1 MAGMAESGRRAQD
14 HGSPWQVSGGCHLE
28 VLDGRAEAGEGDR
41 DQIYG
46 PGRVGGGRRG
56 RHHAVQGSAI

>member
-1 MAGMAESGRRAQD
+1 MAGMAETGRRAQD
-14 HGSPWQVSGGCHLE
+14 RGSPGQVRGGCHLE
-28 VLDGRAEAGEGDR
+28 VLDGRAEAWEGDR

-46 PGRVGGGRRG
+46 PGRGGGWRG